1 MRAVLELLGEIGVGI
16 LVGCV
21 FLGAVPSLVACW
33 QYALIG
39 LHGFRNHLDSVRNV
53 TPRTS
58 VIVPAWN
65 EALVIGDTVERLMN
79 LDYPIE
85 SLRVYVVDDAS
96 DDGTA
101 AILQEKAE
109 KYRGRVFNLRRHRG
123 GEGKAHT
130 LNHGLDVVLAE
141 DWSESVLIMDADVI
155 FETDALR
162 KMSRHLGD
170 PEVGAVTAYIKE
182 GSESA
187 NYLRRFIGFEY
198 ITAQAAARRTQN
210 VIGAMA
216 CLAGGAQ
223 LHSRESLESIGGRID
238 TTTLAEDTVTTLLT
252 QLNGYRA
259 VFEGNAIVWAEEP
272 ATIDGLWKQRLRW
285 ARGNLQVHMMFHHF
299 WFRRKKGGRL
309 GGITFGLFW
318 NSTLFMPV
326 ILIASSASLLVLY
339 FIDYP
344 YSLDIFRALWILVV
358 VSYVVV
364 TSFTLMIDTET
375 ARRCWFQGVFFPGV
389 VSLLIIIAILYPP
402 LFGTYVPDL
411 MKAIGVPVTEGIRK
425 AVVLFIYSWLTLSMV
440 VAWLAKVFETRS
452 SLKWLAPVM
461 IYTAGYGPLLS
472 AITVNAYLKELRGA
486 ETKWE
491 KTEKSGQVMLKAR

>member
-198 ITAQAAARRTQN
+198 ITAQAAARHRERSLGFPELTER
-210 VIGAMA
+210 I
-216 CLAGGAQ
+216 LAG
-223 LHSRESLESIGGRID
+223 
-238 TTTLAEDTVTTLLT
+238 
-252 QLNGYRA
+252 
-259 VFEGNAIVWAEEP
+259 
-272 ATIDGLWKQRLRW
+272 LR
-285 ARGNLQVHMMFHHF
+285 
-299 WFRRKKGGRL
+299 
-309 GGITFGLFW
+309 
-318 NSTLFMPV
+318 
-326 ILIASSASLLVLY
+326 
-339 FIDYP
+339 
-344 YSLDIFRALWILVV
+344 
-358 VSYVVV
+358 
-364 TSFTLMIDTET
+364 
-375 ARRCWFQGVFFPGV
+375 
-389 VSLLIIIAILYPP
+389 
-402 LFGTYVPDL
+402 
-411 MKAIGVPVTEGIRK
+411 
-425 AVVLFIYSWLTLSMV
+425 
-440 VAWLAKVFETRS
+440 
-452 SLKWLAPVM
+452 
-461 IYTAGYGPLLS
+461 
-472 AITVNAYLKELRGA
+472 
-486 ETKWE
+486 
-491 KTEKSGQVMLKAR
+491 